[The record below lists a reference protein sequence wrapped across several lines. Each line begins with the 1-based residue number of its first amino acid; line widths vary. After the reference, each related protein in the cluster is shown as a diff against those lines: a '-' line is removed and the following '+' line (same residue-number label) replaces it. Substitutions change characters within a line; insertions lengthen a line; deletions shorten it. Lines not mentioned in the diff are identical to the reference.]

1 MGFRRATIAAAFL
14 ILALYGGLIL
24 SLVLFLH
31 GPTFRAALTS
41 ERTLAA
47 VRLSLSAATLAA
59 LLALILAIPAAY
71 ALSRYRFPGREMV
84 DTLLELPIIV
94 SPAALGAMLVILLGS
109 PAGQWFQENVVRIVF
124 AFGGVVLA
132 QFVTVLGV
140 AARMLKTAFDEVPVE
155 LERVARTLG
164 ASPVHCLF
172 TVSLPLARRGI
183 VAAFIL
189 SWAKAVGEFGAT
201 IMVAGTMAMRTE
213 TVPVAIFL
221 RLASADIEGTVA
233 LIMLLV
239 VLGLGALY
247 AARRL
252 MSRFSHA

>member
-1 MGFRRATIAAAFL
+1 
-14 ILALYGGLIL
+14 
-24 SLVLFLH
+24 
-31 GPTFRAALTS
+31 
-41 ERTLAA
+41 
-47 VRLSLSAATLAA
+47 
-59 LLALILAIPAAY
+59 
-71 ALSRYRFPGREMV
+71 
-84 DTLLELPIIV
+84 
-94 SPAALGAMLVILLGS
+94 
-109 PAGQWFQENVVRIVF
+109 
-124 AFGGVVLA
+124 
-132 QFVTVLGV
+132 
-140 AARMLKTAFDEVPVE
+140 MLKTAFDEVPVE

-164 ASPVHCLF
+164 ASPVHCLV

-233 LIMLLV
+233 LILLLV
-239 VLGLGALY
+239 MLGLGALY

-252 MSRFSHA
+252 MSRFAHA